1 MNLSVE
7 VHAEILL
14 AKQVVDAHKLALY
27 AFSLISL
34 LCSCSQVHFC
44 MCVCCHKWP
53 LLFTRLFENKTQ
65 HCSPSPH
72 ACSSLYNYATRNA
85 CLMCSLTV
93 RETSYIFM
101 IYEKSEVLTETNTEH
116 YLWVE

>member
-44 MCVCCHKWP
+44 MCVCVATSGPCFLQGSLKIKP
-53 LLFTRLFENKTQ
+53 NTAARPRTPVALFTITQ
-65 HCSPSPH
+65 HETH
-72 ACSSLYNYATRNA
+72 ALCVA
-85 CLMCSLTV
+85 
-93 RETSYIFM
+93 
-101 IYEKSEVLTETNTEH
+101 
-116 YLWVE
+116 